1 MEKNFTGLKVV
12 FTSFTLLCV
21 ALFTTSVHAQV
32 YDFDF
37 TNYKVN
43 VTETS
48 PTSTANLEALFDKNL
63 DTDYEVPSDGQ
74 TVTIELE
81 YPILLSGYAVK
92 TTATSCIVEYSA
104 DGSAWEPVGVSETID
119 KEGYLCDKDE
129 FEFENSYSEKY
140 YRLIVSSGN
149 VSEWQLFGVP
159 VVSSEYD
166 FPEDLIATVG
176 GKAQFMWSTETVK
189 GTSPDNIF
197 NRLYGNGDEYRASF
211 NTNKEPLEIIYTF
224 NSAQTVKRY
233 SISTYNTGALA
244 NSRSP
249 QTWTLYGSDNGISW
263 TELDFRSDFQFPLIE
278 TAEGKSK
285 CTTMEFEVA
294 EPASYTMYKL
304 EIQCLHAYLDLLEV
318 QLFGTKL
325 SSAIS
330 ENRLDQKE
338 ITIRQNGDVVT
349 IISGI
354 DNVVYSIYNIS
365 GQVVKNGHL
374 MAGIEQNISLPEGI
388 YVIKSEDSVKKFII
402 EK

>member
-63 DTDYEVPSDGQ
+63 DTDYEVPSGGQ

-119 KEGYLCDKDE
+119 KEGYLFDKTE
-129 FEFENSYSEKY
+129 FEFEKSYSAKY
-140 YRLIVSSGN
+140 YRIIVSS
-149 VSEWQLFGVP
+149 
-159 VVSSEYD
+159 
-166 FPEDLIATVG
+166 